1 MKPTAACCPSI
12 WLWSTSTIVAASGK
26 AVPLISKQQLDAL
39 FGIWVEI
46 DKVIGV
52 GSNMNQNFQLIAISI

>member
-26 AVPLISKQQLDAL
+26 AVPLISKQQL
-39 FGIWVEI
+39 FGIWAEI
-46 DKVIGV
+46 DKLIGV
-52 GSNMNQNFQLIAISI
+52 GSNINQNFQLLAFQI